1 MLELNKKNATK
12 TQIKHWFDQ
21 LDPNKKRL
29 ITTTAVGGGIL
40 LVSSLLVLFG
50 GHKPIDMVTKKTP
63 NISILNGK
71 KPQGA
76 TVDVLSG
83 QVKKLTDELSTLKE
97 SSQRQNQQYQD
108 LTKTLNEQ
116 TKTIDTQTQLLQKQ
130 ASELQGQLAE
140 TKQLVGDQQRIV
152 DLPPVPL
159 TNKKTSGGMSFADQD
174 EPNTLNNQATP
185 VADGPRI
192 KEFTSKGVVDSS
204 SKSTDGA
211 EKVSTERKG
220 KIQEFVNVKSGK
232 NGLPDMFL
240 PAGSIMSGTLITGLD
255 APTSN
260 QARRDP
266 FPALLRIKSEAIL
279 PNRYKMDIRECFLI
293 ASGYGDMSSERAYL
307 RAERMSCIK
316 NDGAVIESSMDAYSV
331 GEDGKAGIRGR
342 LVSKNGQII
351 GNALMSGFVAGITH
365 AFSPQSVQSI
375 NTSPVSGANQA
386 FQYPSPQLIAG
397 QAMAGGV
404 QGAAQQIAGYYLAMA
419 RNIFPIIEVDAGR
432 KIDFVMIRGISL
444 NPKVKGAQ
452 DQNPNQNTRSNNN
465 LMGQNQQVGGQ
476 MMQMMNSNLKA
487 IGPLPQNN
495 YGSMFGSGNGGSN
508 SYGYNGMTGSSYMG
522 GGGYFQDNSGFG
534 GN

>member
-1 MLELNKKNATK
+1 
-12 TQIKHWFDQ
+12 
-21 LDPNKKRL
+21 
-29 ITTTAVGGGIL
+29 
-40 LVSSLLVLFG
+40 
-50 GHKPIDMVTKKTP
+50 
-63 NISILNGK
+63 
-71 KPQGA
+71 
-76 TVDVLSG
+76 
-83 QVKKLTDELSTLKE
+83 
-97 SSQRQNQQYQD
+97 
-108 LTKTLNEQ
+108 
-116 TKTIDTQTQLLQKQ
+116 
-130 ASELQGQLAE
+130 
-140 TKQLVGDQQRIV
+140 
-152 DLPPVPL
+152 
-159 TNKKTSGGMSFADQD
+159 
-174 EPNTLNNQATP
+174 
-185 VADGPRI
+185 
-192 KEFTSKGVVDSS
+192 
-204 SKSTDGA
+204 
-211 EKVSTERKG
+211 
-220 KIQEFVNVKSGK
+220 VNVKNSK

-240 PAGSIMSGTLITGLD
+240 PAGSILSGTLITGLD

-266 FPALLRIKSEAIL
+266 FQALLRIKSEAIL

-444 NPKVKGAQ
+444 NPKVKGSQ
-452 DQNPNQNTRSNNN
+452 EPNQNVRSNNN
-465 LMGQNQQVGGQ
+465 SMGQNQQVGGQ

-495 YGSMFGSGNGGSN
+495 YGAMFGSGNGGSN
-508 SYGYNGMTGSSYMG
+508 SYGYNGMSGSAYMG